1 MKLGAIIAAAGSG
14 LRMKN
19 STRKQ
24 YLQLEGLPVLIR
36 SVRLFTNHPTLVKLV
51 VVVPPA
57 DLEEAGTLLQQYY
70 SLERLELVG
79 GGETRQESVH
89 KGLQAL
95 PRDCDIICVHDA
107 ARPLATGALLKRLV
121 TAALEYGAVVPVIGL
136 SDTVKVVGED
146 EMIVDTPPRG
156 NLRLVQTPQV
166 FRADLIRQAYAEAAI
181 SGAQATDDAS
191 LVELLGKSVKTVE
204 GEATNLKITL
214 PHDLVLA
221 SWYLKGAS
229 I

>member
-24 YLQLEGLPVLIR
+24 YLLLEGLPVLIR
-36 SVRLFTNHPTLVKLV
+36 SVRLFINHPTLVKLV

-57 DLEEAGTLLQQYY
+57 DLEEAGSLLQQYC

-79 GGETRQESVH
+79 GGETRQESVY

-107 ARPLATGALLKRLV
+107 ARPLATGALLRRLV
-121 TAALEYGAVVPVIGL
+121 TAALKYGAVVPVIGL

-166 FRADLIRQAYAEAAI
+166 FRADLIRQAYEEAAI

-191 LVELLGKSVKTVE
+191 LVELLGKPVKTVE
-204 GEATNLKITL
+204 GEAANLKITS
-214 PHDLVLA
+214 PPDLVLA

>member
-24 YLQLEGLPVLIR
+24 YLLLEEVPVLIR
-36 SVRLFTNHPTLVKLV
+36 SVRLFINHPSLVNLV

-57 DLEEAGTLLQQYY
+57 DLEEAGTLLQQYC

-79 GGETRQESVH
+79 GGETRQESVY

-107 ARPLATGALLKRLV
+107 ARPLATVDLLGRLII
-121 TAALEYGAVVPVIGL
+121 AALEYGAVVPVIGL

-146 EMIVDTPPRG
+146 EKVVDTPPRG
-156 NLRLVQTPQV
+156 NLKLVQTPQV

-181 SGAQATDDAS
+181 SGANATDDAS
-191 LVELLGKSVKTVE
+191 LVELLGKPVKTVE
-204 GEATNLKITL
+204 GEAANLKITS
-214 PHDLVLA
+214 PPDLVLA